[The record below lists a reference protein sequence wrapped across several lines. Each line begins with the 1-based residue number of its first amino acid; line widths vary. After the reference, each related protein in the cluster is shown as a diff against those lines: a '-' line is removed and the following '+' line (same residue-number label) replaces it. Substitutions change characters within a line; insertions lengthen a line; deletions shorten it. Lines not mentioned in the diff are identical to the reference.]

1 MTMTNNCII
10 WESSTHYSIL
20 HLGNTSVIVIK
31 DKLIFDQ
38 TKFSEFAII
47 FILAELK
54 WEGKKRTDF
63 FGLEL
68 VKQLRTI
75 HKVTCPIVVCSF
87 MKEFKKH
94 EFFKA
99 PGHYLLRLPDL
110 PLPLDQY
117 QGIDEELL
125 HDINIHLFD
134 PEGAFHTLMHDL
146 ENKLENL
153 ARTTPDKDSLIATL
167 NETLDSKFSEA
178 ENVIEP
184 EKRAEYHSIKER
196 IKSELSEE
204 IGANVGY
211 AENNRIRKLIG
222 EKYKPLLYDLLPV
235 KLNDNQQ
242 QDFPPKR
249 WQVLFV
255 DDVESTCHEVKA
267 KFAQRGINCLT
278 ACSGEETI
286 SILKED
292 TAKRNRIA
300 MVISDFRLYE
310 NGDETGKW
318 QAMQGYQLLKHLHA
332 NDEFPHY
339 AYAVLTSKKGTILD
353 KIKQKS
359 KFPVLWF
366 YKSDVLS
373 NDTAF
378 NLFYQRIC
386 EVASDSFMKKQNLP
400 TAAIWGKGLKG
411 RIEPGFNHYYK
422 LHLESMDYE
431 DSVIEIN
438 QQALDNI
445 QFVKENGNEGS
456 LKDTISYQISLRMNE
471 KTDISENLQK
481 FRESIL
487 LCRRIYFGLNFFLR
501 LSPSE
506 IYRIFKTET
515 ISKDEEGMRK
525 ALFNTT
531 WGISSKDDF
540 THQNTYQ
547 KRFEILREEME
558 FLNLYKD
565 EYQIISDPLELN
577 DDLEFMKDFFDTL
590 QDEFT
595 ELTEII
601 ILAEKFRDSKVVQND
616 EFKKTL
622 SKIKTKLDDPGF
634 CARFKKIY
642 KGYEFDINAINS
654 ITLKQQL
661 LDLKNWKE

>member
-1 MTMTNNCII
+1 MNNTCIV
-10 WESSTHYSIL
+10 WEPSTSYNL
-20 HLGNTSVIVIK
+20 LQLRKTSDITITKKSV
-31 DKLIFDQ
+31 FDR
-38 TKFSEFAII
+38 TIFSEFTII

-54 WEGKKRTDF
+54 WEGKKRSDF
-63 FGLEL
+63 YGLEL

-99 PGHYLLRLPDL
+99 PGHYLLQLPDS

-117 QGIDEELL
+117 KGIDEELL

-146 ENKLENL
+146 ENKLEDL
-153 ARTTPDKDSLIATL
+153 ARTTPDKDSLVATL
-167 NETLDSKFSEA
+167 NETLDSKFFEA
-178 ENVIEP
+178 ENVIEF
-184 EKRAEYHSIKER
+184 EKRTEYHALKER
-196 IKSELSEE
+196 IKSELFGE
-204 IGANVGY
+204 IVTNHDY

-255 DDVESTCHEVKA
+255 DDVESTCQEVKA
-267 KFAQRGINCLT
+267 KFAQRGITCQT
-278 ACSGEETI
+278 ATTGEEAI
-286 SILKED
+286 MILRDDMANRK
-292 TAKRNRIA
+292 RIA

-318 QAMQGYQLLKHLHA
+318 QTMQGYQLLKYLHL

-378 NLFYQRIC
+378 NLFHQRIC
-386 EVASDSFMKKQNLP
+386 EVSSESFLKKQNLP
-400 TAAIWGKGLKG
+400 KASIWKKGIKG
-411 RIEPGFNHYYK
+411 RIEPGFNYYYK
-422 LHLESMDYE
+422 LHLESMDYD
-431 DSVIEIN
+431 DSITDIN
-438 QQALDNI
+438 QRAIENI
-445 QFVKENGNEGS
+445 QFIQEKGIEAGLKEP
-456 LKDTISYQISLRMNE
+456 ISYQISLRMND
-471 KTDISENLQK
+471 KSDINENLDK

-487 LCRRIYFGLNFFLR
+487 LCRRIYWGLNFFLR
-501 LSPSE
+501 LSPTE
-506 IYRIFKTET
+506 IYRIFKAET
-515 ISKDEEGMRK
+515 ISEDEEGMRK

-540 THQNTYQ
+540 SIQNSYY
-547 KRFEILREEME
+547 KRFEILREELEFME
-558 FLNLYKD
+558 TYKG
-565 EYQIISDPLELN
+565 EFQIEEDILQLD
-577 DDLEFMKDFFDTL
+577 DDLEFIQDFFDTL
-590 QDEFT
+590 KDEFP
-595 ELTEII
+595 EMSAVSSI
-601 ILAEKFRDSKVVQND
+601 A
-616 EFKKTL
+616 FKL
-622 SKIKTKLDDPGF
+622 SDNHVIQKKDFQQCLRKIKDNCVDRQFFNK
-634 CARFKKIY
+634 FKILY
-642 KGYEFDINAINS
+642 KGFESEINDINSPA
-654 ITLKQQL
+654 LKEQIL
-661 LDLKNWKE
+661 ELKSW

>member
-1 MTMTNNCII
+1 MNKIGLIGDNINNICFLRLPVVPDSKITEKSVFDKTN
-10 WESSTHYSIL
+10 
-20 HLGNTSVIVIK
+20 
-31 DKLIFDQ
+31 
-38 TKFSEFAII
+38 FSEYTII

-54 WEGKKRTDF
+54 WEGKKRSDF
-63 FGLEL
+63 YGLEL

-99 PGHYLLRLPDL
+99 SGHYLLRLPDS
-110 PLPLDQY
+110 PLSLDQY
-117 QGIDEELL
+117 KGIDEELL

-153 ARTTPDKDSLIATL
+153 ARTTTDKDSLIATL

-255 DDVESTCHEVKA
+255 DDVESTCKEVKA

-278 ACSGEETI
+278 ACSGEEAK

-292 TAKRNRIA
+292 SAKRNRIA
-300 MVISDFRLYE
+300 MVISDFRLYV

-318 QAMQGYQLLKHLHA
+318 QAMQGYHLLKHLHA

-386 EVASDSFMKKQNLP
+386 EMAGDSFLKKQNLP
-400 TAAIWGKGLKG
+400 TAAIWEKGIKG

-422 LHLESMDYE
+422 LHLESIDY
-431 DSVIEIN
+431 DKSVSNLNEQAIEH
-438 QQALDNI
+438 I
-445 QFVKENGNEGS
+445 QFVRENGVEAG
-456 LKDTISYQISLRMNE
+456 LKEVISYQISMRL
-471 KTDISENLQK
+471 KDGSDFSENLQK

-506 IYRIFKTET
+506 IYRIFKAET
-515 ISKDEEGMRK
+515 ISENEEGMRK
-525 ALFNTT
+525 ALFNAT

-540 THQNTYQ
+540 TLNTSYH
-547 KRFEILREEME
+547 KRVEILREEMV

-565 EYQIISDPLELN
+565 EYQIESDPLELS
-577 DDLEFMKDFFDTL
+577 DDLEFMQDFFDSL
-590 QDEFT
+590 QDELA
-595 ELTEII
+595 ELTEIK
-601 ILAEKFRDSKVVQND
+601 ILAEKLRDSKVVQND
-616 EFKKTL
+616 EFEKTL
-622 SKIKTKLDDPGF
+622 KKIKTKLNDPGF
-634 CARFKKIY
+634 CAKFKKIY
-642 KGYEFDINAINS
+642 KIYEAEISEIHSDS
-654 ITLKQQL
+654 LKQQL